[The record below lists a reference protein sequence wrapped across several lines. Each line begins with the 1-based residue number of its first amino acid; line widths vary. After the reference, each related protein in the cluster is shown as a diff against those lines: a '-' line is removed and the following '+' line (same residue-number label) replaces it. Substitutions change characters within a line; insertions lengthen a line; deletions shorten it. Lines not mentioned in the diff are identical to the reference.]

1 MVSNLTEHLVDTS
14 VQAPAALE
22 ELVAMFA
29 IGDVISCEFLPEGL
43 MNRNWRV
50 HTKAGTY
57 ALKEFQDASR
67 GDVRRNLAVA
77 AALGEQGLPVPGP
90 HATREGDLVAE
101 AAGSEWCLLPW
112 VAGKHRSGPDLT
124 ASEIRELGSML
135 GLIHEGLRTTNTL
148 PAPGQPKTKSTSAP
162 DATATLRR
170 FADVIAAKAGPDTFD
185 TVAAGL
191 LEQRISL
198 VARFSNEAPPAPGA
212 GEPYGWTHGDFQNL
226 NILWDGDEIAAVL
239 DWDRVKSQFLAD
251 EVARAAVI
259 HCDDGAGG
267 LDLDGLAA
275 FAGGY
280 RAATGAA
287 GADLAAAADRLWWKR
302 LTDSWQ
308 MVFHYDRADTSCDHL
323 FLEGEAVLAWWC
335 EHRSEVAAAFTRGD

>member
-1 MVSNLTEHLVDTS
+1 MVSNLSEQLVDTPAH
-14 VQAPAALE
+14 APAVLE
-22 ELVAMFA
+22 ELVSMFA

-43 MNRNWRV
+43 MNRNWRLQ
-50 HTKAGTY
+50 TKAGTY

-77 AALGEQGLPVPGP
+77 AALGDQGLPVPAP
-90 HATREGDLVAE
+90 HATRQGDLVAE

-112 VAGKHRSGPDLT
+112 VAGEHRSGPDLS
-124 ASEIRELGSML
+124 AGDLSELGSML
-135 GLIHEGLRTTNTL
+135 GLIHEGLATTGTL
-148 PAPGQPKTKSTSAP
+148 PAPRLPKAKSTSAA
-162 DATATLRR
+162 DATVILRR
-170 FADVIAAKAGPDTFD
+170 FVDVIAAKTAPDSFD
-185 TVAAGL
+185 AAAAGL

-198 VARFSNEAPPAPGA
+198 VAQFVGEAPPAPRA
-212 GEPYGWTHGDFQNL
+212 GEPYWWTHGDFQNL
-226 NILWDGDEIAAVL
+226 NILWDGDEVAAIL

-259 HCDDGAGG
+259 HCENGTGG
-267 LDLDGLAA
+267 LDLDGIAA

-287 GADLAAAADRLWWKR
+287 AADLVAAADRLWWKR

-308 MVFHYDRADTSCDHL
+308 LVFHYDRADTSCDHL
-323 FLEGEAVLAWWC
+323 FLEGESVLAWWC
-335 EHRSEVAAAFTRGD
+335 ERRSEVAAAFGRD